1 LEGFAEKEGFKPGMK
16 ECWGGGKI
24 DQNAVV
30 AGTYMC
36 PKKVVL
42 GGSQNP
48 LTAVCRPI
56 TVDSD
61 YAQKQLPYVSRET
74 VIESVMSLVI
84 SRIDHCDSARRQ
96 NSPLS
101 NASRMQPLGSL
112 SALVVGHTSPLLS
125 DNFTG
130 FQQTFVSVS
139 K

>member
-1 LEGFAEKEGFKPGMK
+1 MLR
-16 ECWGGGKI
+16 GGGKI

-42 GGSQNP
+42 GGGSQNP

-84 SRIDHCDSARRQ
+84 SRIDHCDSVRRQ
-96 NSPLS
+96 NSPVS